1 MAQNKK
7 LNLNQ
12 PILSV
17 RRQNYSQNNYDETKT
32 DKAVSVIRP
41 RLPLHRPEPKSGP
54 VKNPGTVPFHWEQ
67 TPGKPKP
74 QCENFEISE
83 KSKDESKS
91 SSDNSSGYCDE
102 SFVFVDAI
110 SRTRTKDAS
119 GRFSSD
125 RKKKTTAFRGVVNNR
140 DELEGGDFL
149 RDCGLVPRFCFKSSI
164 CVLNPIPAMS
174 IRARAIFSSCSNGIQ
189 SSASSSTHHSENEYE
204 VKPVGDFR
212 RNNKARSKNEIAV
225 IYCGKYSLS
234 FLEEKKDLYVK
245 GFESQKKGSKTFEE
259 LLQADRDSQKEFDL
273 LVGGNS
279 IVEKTVYVD
288 SEYKV
293 DNNNNILD
301 SIEEEEEEDNEISTK
316 RMDPMHAAYSSRKD
330 FKKSNTLDGEFDERT
345 RESRCIKK
353 VYSTDKSNTKWGTE
367 ITPMVFG
374 ENKGANVDSTTT
386 RKNIK
391 VAENEATNNIGKY
404 SDFPVPP
411 PLLKSPSDSW
421 LGRTLPSMS
430 TRNGSF
436 KARRGDIKSE
446 NVLKSTQVKRHN
458 LRYSEVC
465 FFFFFLICCFQL
477 SKCFH

>member
-17 RRQNYSQNNYDETKT
+17 RRQNNYHETKT
-32 DKAVSVIRP
+32 DKAVSVNIP

-67 TPGKPKP
+67 APGKPKP

-83 KSKDESKS
+83 KFKDESKS
-91 SSDNSSGYCDE
+91 SSDNSSGYRDE

-119 GRFSSD
+119 QRFSSD
-125 RKKKTTAFRGVVNNR
+125 RKKKIVNNR

-189 SSASSSTHHSENEYE
+189 SSACSSTHHSENEYE

-234 FLEEKKDLYVK
+234 FLEEKKDLDVK

-273 LVGGNS
+273 LIGGNS

-288 SEYKV
+288 SEYKAD
-293 DNNNNILD
+293 DNKNILD
-301 SIEEEEEEDNEISTK
+301 SIEEDEEEEDNEISTK
-316 RMDPMHAAYSSRKD
+316 RMDQIHGVYTSCKD
-330 FKKSNTLDGEFDERT
+330 FKKSNTLDDEFDEQT
-345 RESRCIKK
+345 RRSR
-353 VYSTDKSNTKWGTE
+353 SDKSNRTRGAE
-367 ITPMVFG
+367 ITPTVFG
-374 ENKGANVDSTTT
+374 ENKGANVDS
-386 RKNIK
+386 
-391 VAENEATNNIGKY
+391 TNNIGKY

-446 NVLKSTQVKRHN
+446 NVLKSTKVKRHN
-458 LRYSEVC
+458 LRYSEEV
-465 FFFFFLICCFQL
+465 LTTIPET
-477 SKCFH
+477 